1 MSSGNTNLLQTG
13 HLIPVSIR
21 GNSTG
26 FSNYTLQIGDHHLM
40 ATPQMVRVLT
50 IEGPNVRW
58 KRGGRVDTAY
68 PIGGCGGSGQG
79 DALGDI
85 ATGH

>member
-1 MSSGNTNLLQTG
+1 MAFNVVRQ
-13 HLIPVSIR
+13 HKLIAH
-21 GNSTG
+21 GA
-26 FSNYTLQIGDHHLM
+26 LD
-40 ATPQMVRVLT
+40 T

>member
-1 MSSGNTNLLQTG
+1 
-13 HLIPVSIR
+13 
-21 GNSTG
+21 
-26 FSNYTLQIGDHHLM
+26 M